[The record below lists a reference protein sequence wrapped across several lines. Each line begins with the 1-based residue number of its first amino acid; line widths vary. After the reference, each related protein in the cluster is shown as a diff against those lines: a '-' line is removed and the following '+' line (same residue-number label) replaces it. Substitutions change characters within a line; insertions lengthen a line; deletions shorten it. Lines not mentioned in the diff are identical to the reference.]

1 MLQIHTFD
9 ARSGGNVLYKAL
21 SHPLVAEAIGRLYNR
36 MRGPVALYDPDT
48 VADALIAF
56 DDGRIAARI
65 RHLVPPG
72 AAVISL
78 HDARL
83 PDTLLSVPS
92 RYLDKLNFATNF

>member
-48 VADALIAF
+48 VADALIALYPTAIEGIF
-56 DDGRIAARI
+56 VHDVSLVGHNRAGLAARPLTELPNSACRTVLIAA
-65 RHLVPPG
+65 
-72 AAVISL
+72 
-78 HDARL
+78 
-83 PDTLLSVPS
+83 
-92 RYLDKLNFATNF
+92 F